1 MIEKDDVRAA
11 VQAGILNE
19 AQAASL
25 MQLSHARAGARRDL
39 PPSDEP
45 FELFKGFNEIFIVVG
60 LVVLAIGWG
69 ILVTTL
75 VTIRTVDLN
84 NTALIL
90 GAVAA
95 VMLWCLAEYFI
106 RARRMIAPS
115 IALTVLFAFN
125 SFSTLNIAYSAPI
138 MVGRGDLS
146 TLVIP
151 TALSCALLALF
162 WWRFRV
168 PFALAVISLG
178 VYSVT
183 LLVASGQSENAAT
196 FATLFQLSADGPF
209 AWITLALGTVIFAAA
224 MAFDMSDPHRVTR
237 RSANGFW
244 LHVLAAPALVNT
256 IALTLLQREDMTAT
270 LLLLLVLVLFAI
282 VAIVIDR
289 RSFLIAATGYVVAL
303 TVTIFED
310 YGAAWSVLGLGIG
323 LLVLGAFWEVIRAQ
337 LLRVIP
343 GLPLGRLPPAQL
355 TKD

>member
-151 TALSCALLALF
+151 TALSCALIYIF
-162 WWRFRV
+162 WWRYRV
-168 PFALAVISLG
+168 TIALEEISLG
-178 VYSVT
+178 Y
-183 LLVASGQSENAAT
+183 
-196 FATLFQLSADGPF
+196 
-209 AWITLALGTVIFAAA
+209 
-224 MAFDMSDPHRVTR
+224 
-237 RSANGFW
+237 
-244 LHVLAAPALVNT
+244 
-256 IALTLLQREDMTAT
+256 
-270 LLLLLVLVLFAI
+270 
-282 VAIVIDR
+282 
-289 RSFLIAATGYVVAL
+289 
-303 TVTIFED
+303 
-310 YGAAWSVLGLGIG
+310 
-323 LLVLGAFWEVIRAQ
+323 
-337 LLRVIP
+337 
-343 GLPLGRLPPAQL
+343 
-355 TKD
+355 